1 MNKGLKN
8 YFLEK
13 TLKKN
18 LKNQKS
24 ERKSDRVAIL
34 FHQKD
39 YSAKELLQCFQNNFK
54 EFKNY
59 QLDLIAFSDQ
69 NQDKATEG
77 LHVFSKK
84 DFNFLSKPKSEEL
97 KSLYGQT
104 YQLIFNLFDEDSVY
118 LQLMN
123 SCLKANF
130 QVGISDF
137 EQNQMLIRV
146 SSKEPQEFFREASK
160 YLKHITY
167 GSHTI

>member
-1 MNKGLKN
+1 MGKGLKS

-34 FHQKD
+34 FHLSD
-39 YSAKELLQCFQNNFK
+39 YSSNELLQCFQNNFK

-59 QLDLIAFSDQ
+59 QLDLIAFSDE
-69 NQDKATEG
+69 NQDKSADG

-84 DFNFLSKPKSEEL
+84 DFNFFSKPKSEEL
-97 KSLYGQT
+97 KGFYGQT
-104 YQLIFNLFDEDSVY
+104 YQLIFNLFDEESVY

-130 QVGISDF
+130 QVGISDL

-146 SSKEPQEFFREASK
+146 SSKEPQEFFSEASK
-160 YLKHITY
+160 YLKQIDY
-167 GSHTI
+167 GS